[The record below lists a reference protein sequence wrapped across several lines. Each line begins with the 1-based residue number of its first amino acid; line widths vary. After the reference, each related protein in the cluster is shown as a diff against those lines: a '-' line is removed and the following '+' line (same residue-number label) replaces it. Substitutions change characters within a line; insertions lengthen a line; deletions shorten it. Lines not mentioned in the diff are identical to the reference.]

1 MNQSYSTAS
10 AEYPVLSTKLFA
22 PMLGGETVGRD
33 RLLQRLDQATG
44 LIVVSAPA
52 GFGKSTLVGDWLQ
65 QRPWPSAW
73 LSLEPADGEL
83 RRFLGYLA
91 GALAQLSE
99 AAGASLRPL
108 LNAPRL
114 PPPEAALVPVINA
127 LGAQEA
133 DTVLVLDDFH
143 VIDNEE
149 VHQLVAHWTH
159 HLPPGFR
166 LVICT
171 RADPPFSLARLR
183 GQGRLTELRARD
195 LRFSPQESS
204 LFLRQAMGL
213 DLHPRLTRALQQRTE
228 GWIAGLQLAALSLRG
243 QEDAA
248 SFVEA
253 FSGSH
258 RYVLDYLT
266 EEVLHR
272 QPPEVLDFLLP
283 VSLLQRFCAELCD
296 AMLERESSHQLLR
309 QMEADNLFLIP
320 LDQNRRWFR
329 FHHLFRELLRQ
340 TLENRLDPEARAAL
354 HRRASDWLLAQ
365 NLPTEALEQ
374 ALAARD
380 RGRALD
386 ILALH
391 AGPALER
398 GDAASVAGWFEAV
411 PQEWVEAAPQVAL
424 TQALM
429 LFMTMRWKELAQAS
443 PQLERALAEDLEDRV
458 RGSALTLAACSATV
472 RTERAE
478 AIAAAR
484 GALELL
490 APEDR
495 LLRAVAAITL
505 GTSLLA
511 QADYD
516 AASEAFHQAAA
527 YSRAGGDQL
536 GIDAT
541 SHFYQG
547 RLQLLQGRTHEAL
560 RIHREAAA
568 EGFGE
573 GSSGERGS
581 GEEGGPMTCL
591 PILGEAEVRF
601 EWGELER
608 AQKLVEEG
616 LAINRDCFPFNEVMA
631 RLILLEVA
639 RARRDFSS
647 ALSGAELLLDIL
659 RQASLLQWE
668 PQAQM
673 HRLRTIALRACLED
687 DPVAW
692 EEWREW
698 IETSG
703 LLDDDDVEAKLLP
716 ELPRTAT
723 VSLGI
728 RWLERR
734 GDAERA
740 ARWARELRSVA
751 RRHRWHRAIIE
762 SWLLEAMARRH
773 RDAEAVAELLQ
784 EAFQLAE
791 EGRFVQVL
799 ADEKEWL
806 GELPGEV
813 LAPALEK
820 VTPAFRRR
828 LLEALE
834 IPSTGPSGTQLPE
847 LLSPREREVLAEVA
861 RGGTNETVGEALF
874 ISPSTVKKHLENIYG
889 KLGVHNRQEAV
900 HRAQSLGL
908 LPAPHDPAPD
918 PISDS
923 GSSSE

>member
-1 MNQSYSTAS
+1 MIHRSSTAS
-10 AEYPVLSTKLFA
+10 AEFPVLSTKLFA
-22 PMLGGETVGRD
+22 PALSGETVERG
-33 RLLQRLDQATG
+33 RLLERLDQASG
-44 LIVVSAPA
+44 LVVVSAPA

-65 QRPWPSAW
+65 HRPWSSAW

-83 RRFLGYLA
+83 RRFLGYLT
-91 GALAQLSE
+91 GALGQLSE
-99 AAGASLRPL
+99 TAGEGLRPL
-108 LNAPRL
+108 LKAPRL
-114 PPPEAALVPVINA
+114 PAPESALLPVINA
-127 LGAQEA
+127 LGEQDE
-133 DTVLVLDDFH
+133 DTVLVLDDYH
-143 VIDNEE
+143 VIDNPE
-149 VHQLVAHWTH
+149 VHRLVAHWTH
-159 HLPPGFR
+159 HLPPRFR
-166 LVICT
+166 LVLCT

-183 GQGRLTELRARD
+183 GQGRLLELRARD

-213 DLHPRLTRALQQRTE
+213 DLHPRLSRALQQRTE

-248 SFVEA
+248 PFVEA

-258 RYVLDYLT
+258 RYILDYLT
-266 EEVLHR
+266 EEVLQR
-272 QPPEVLDFLLP
+272 QPPEVVDFLLR
-283 VSLLQRFCAELCD
+283 VSVLERFCAELCD
-296 AMLERESSHQLLR
+296 ATLEAKTSHHLLR
-309 QMEADNLFLIP
+309 RVEADNLFLIP

-340 TLENRLDPEARAAL
+340 TLETRLEPEALRAL
-354 HRRASDWLLAQ
+354 HHRASDWLLAQ
-365 NLPTEALEQ
+365 NLPDEALDQ
-374 ALAARD
+374 ALAAED
-380 RGRALD
+380 RGRALH

-411 PQEWVEAAPQVAL
+411 PLEWLEGAPQVAL
-424 TQALM
+424 TRALM

-443 PQLERALAEDLEDRV
+443 PQLQRALAEDLEDRV

-478 AIAAAR
+478 AITAAR

-516 AASEAFHQAAA
+516 GASEAFRQAAA

-541 SHFYQG
+541 SDFYQG
-547 RLQLLQGRTHEAL
+547 RLQLLQGRSHEAL

-568 EGFGE
+568 EETGE
-573 GSSGERGS
+573 Q
-581 GEEGGPMTCL
+581 GGPMTCL

-608 AQKLVEEG
+608 ARN
-616 LAINRDCFPFNEVMA
+616 LAERALEVNRNCFPFNEMMA
-631 RLILLEVA
+631 RLILVEVA

-668 PQAQM
+668 AQAQM
-673 HRLRTIALRACLED
+673 HRLRTIALRACLD
-687 DPVAW
+687 DDVAAW

-698 IETSG
+698 IDTSG
-703 LLDDDDVEAKLLP
+703 LLGDDDVEAKLLP

-723 VSLGI
+723 ISLGI

-734 GDAERA
+734 GDGERA
-740 ARWARELRSVA
+740 ARWARDLRSLA
-751 RRHRWHRAIIE
+751 RRHRWHRPEIE
-762 SWLLEAMARRH
+762 SWLLEAMAC
-773 RDAEAVAELLQ
+773 RDQDIDEVAGMLR

-806 GELPGEV
+806 AGLPAGV
-813 LAPALEK
+813 LAGALG
-820 VTPAFRRR
+820 TSSPSFRQRV
-828 LLEALE
+828 LEALE
-834 IPSTGPSGTQLPE
+834 VSPSETHPAEVPE
-847 LLSPREREVLAEVA
+847 ILSPREREVLAEVA
-861 RGGTNETVGEALF
+861 RGGTNDTVGEALF

-889 KLGVHNRQEAV
+889 KLGVHNRLEAV
-900 HRAQSLGL
+900 HRARTLGL
-908 LPAPHDPAPD
+908 LGALDK
-918 PISDS
+918 
-923 GSSSE
+923 GSSSH